1 MCIRDRYIKRRN
13 YSKSTHHKKTK
24 AHSAQVGICRIT
36 IYSMWWMI
44 IQHDWYVH
52 TGDMEFLKRQMPYYK
67 GLYQQLSTFIDESG
81 KDCTPE
87 PRFVDWP
94 TADNKEAIDAEIGR
108 AHV

>member
-1 MCIRDRYIKRRN
+1 MNGYP
-13 YSKSTHHKKTK
+13 S
-24 AHSAQVGICRIT
+24 
-36 IYSMWWMI
+36 YSMWWMI

-94 TADNKEAIDAEIGR
+94 TADNKEAIDAGLAGSPCDGDPQR
-108 AHV
+108 QTAF